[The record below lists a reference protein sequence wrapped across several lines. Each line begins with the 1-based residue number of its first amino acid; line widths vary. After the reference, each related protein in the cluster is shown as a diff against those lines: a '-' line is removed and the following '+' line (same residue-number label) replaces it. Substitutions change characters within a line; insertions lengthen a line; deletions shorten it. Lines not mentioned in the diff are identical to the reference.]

1 VTSRLARATL
11 ALSVI
16 TVVAACNE
24 SLTIPPG
31 STGPVDT
38 SNGTISLATSS
49 ASTTVQ
55 VGGSNTTTLTVTR
68 GLGYNGAVVVTLE
81 GVPAGVSAT
90 ANPSTIPA
98 SSATSTITFTVA
110 PTTTPN
116 NAIVTVRGTGTRVAD
131 ATTNVALVMT
141 PPSASASRMTR

>member
-1 VTSRLARATL
+1 MTSRLARATL

-16 TVVAACNE
+16 TVVAACND

-38 SNGTISLATSS
+38 SNGTITLATSS

-55 VGGSNTTTLTVTR
+55 VGGSGTTTVTVTR
-68 GLGYNGAVVVTLE
+68 GLGYNGAVVISLE
-81 GVPAGVSAT
+81 GVPAGVTAS

-98 SSATSTITFTVA
+98 SGATSTITFTIA
-110 PTTTPN
+110 PTTAPN
-116 NAIVTVRGTGTRVAD
+116 NAIVTVRGKGTLVAD
-131 ATTNVALVMT
+131 ATTNVALVMAA
-141 PPSASASRMTR
+141 PSASASRAPR